1 MQWAQLAI
9 AFLGEQKASQMSA
22 KQLELLGKQLA
33 DLQGIKLPD
42 LQEVQ
47 PEQLGKSAVAGMQSD
62 QGLRGKQLQAITEL
76 QHIIDSGGL
85 DLSDKVSLEEA
96 LSTAQ
101 NNQRR
106 ARAGVAGDLQARG
119 GLDTGA
125 RLVMGL
131 DAATAGANELRKTGM
146 ETAAMAQRRKLEAI
160 RAASGMSGALRE
172 QDWREKETS
181 SRAKDLR
188 DERNSAAREKAGYY
202 NAGLPQQGFNNAVT
216 KATGQQT
223 GVNAM
228 AQGLNAAAQDT
239 RASAA
244 GMAGVV
250 GAYGNVDKN
259 AAGNT
264 GVQTYTHEGSHSS
277 GSGSHA
283 DEEDDGRDH

>member
-33 DLQGIKLPD
+33 DLQGIELPD
-42 LQEVQ
+42 LPEVQ
-47 PEQLGKSAVAGMQSD
+47 PEQLGESAVAGMRSD
-62 QGLRGKQLQAITEL
+62 QDLRGKQLQAIAEL

-96 LSTAQ
+96 LATAQ

-106 ARAGVAGDLQARG
+106 ARAGVAGDLASRG

-146 ETAAMAQRRKLEAI
+146 ETAAMAQRRKLDAI

-172 QDWREKETS
+172 QDWRESETAN
-181 SRAKDLR
+181 RAKDLR
-188 DERNSAAREKAGYY
+188 DERNAAAREKAGYF
-202 NAGLPQQGFNNAVT
+202 NAGIPQQQFQNQVT
-216 KATGQQT
+216 KVTGQQG
-223 GVNAM
+223 GVNQM
-228 AQGLNAAAQDT
+228 AAGLGAAAQDA

-250 GAYGNVDKN
+250 GAYGGVDKN
-259 AAGNT
+259 AAA
-264 GVQTYTHEGSHSS
+264 QPYTYSS
-277 GSGSHA
+277 DSNDYAKRGGAQDIS
-283 DEEDDGRDH
+283 DPEDK